1 MFSAGNP
8 ACGPGCES
16 LVLTDAERGIY
27 TRLVI
32 AHNKIRGAIRYGDIR
47 DGHWYLDL
55 IEKGRDIRDIRAAAG

>member
-1 MFSAGNP
+1 M
-8 ACGPGCES
+8 
-16 LVLTDAERGIY
+16 LTDAERGIY

-55 IEKGRDIRDIRAAAG
+55 IEKGPRYPRYSRRCRLILPPIKIAAAARR